1 MSRGI
6 PPALAES
13 SLIRGLEL
21 MQQWSGGEI
30 CSGLVDAYPL
40 KSQPVQVSVSEADVR
55 RLLGIELTAQVIAGL
70 LEKLEF
76 KCSVQGD
83 KVQVTA
89 PEFRMD
95 IGEGMTGKADVLE
108 EIARLYGYERI
119 PETRLADVM
128 PPQYGN
134 PAQDMEEKLRDVMA
148 NLGLQE
154 VVSYRLTTPEREA
167 KLVPGDSAPAG
178 EYITLQ
184 NPITPER
191 RVMRHSVL
199 ASVLDNME
207 KNSRTSDQLAFF
219 EIGNVY
225 IPVEGKT
232 LPEELPRLG
241 IVMTGHRFA
250 PAWDIKD
257 PPKVDFFD
265 LKGVLEEVCN
275 AFQLPDVT
283 FEASENPSF
292 HPGKQSRILSGGCE
306 NW

>member
-1 MSRGI
+1 MDEYSVLVCDTHGSLSIAGIMGGSETEVSSKTRNVLLEGASWNFINIRKTVASQKIASEAAYRMSRGI

-30 CSGLVDAYPL
+30 CSGVVDAYPL

-83 KVQVTA
+83 TVQLTA

-108 EIARLYGYERI
+108 EIARLFGYERI

-148 NLGLQE
+148 NMGLQE

-167 KLVPGDSAPAG
+167 KQVAG
-178 EYITLQ
+178 
-184 NPITPER
+184 
-191 RVMRHSVL
+191 
-199 ASVLDNME
+199 
-207 KNSRTSDQLAFF
+207 
-219 EIGNVY
+219 
-225 IPVEGKT
+225 
-232 LPEELPRLG
+232 
-241 IVMTGHRFA
+241 RF
-250 PAWDIKD
+250 
-257 PPKVDFFD
+257 
-265 LKGVLEEVCN
+265 
-275 AFQLPDVT
+275 
-283 FEASENPSF
+283 SPS
-292 HPGKQSRILSGGCE
+292 G
-306 NW
+306 